1 MKLLARKKHKSNG
14 TVWKVVGGVAL
25 AVVTAGLIANLHDI
39 KRLIHM
45 HTM

>member
-1 MKLLARKKHKSNG
+1 MKLFAKKHKSNG
-14 TVWKVVGGVAL
+14 KVWKLVGGVAL